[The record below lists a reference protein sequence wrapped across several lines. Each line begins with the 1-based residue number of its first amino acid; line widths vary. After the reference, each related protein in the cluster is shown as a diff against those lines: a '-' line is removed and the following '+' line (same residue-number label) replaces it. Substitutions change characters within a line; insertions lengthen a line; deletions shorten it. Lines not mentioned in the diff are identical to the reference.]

1 MDIDE
6 LLRAGSDICE
16 DVVHAVNMNDY
27 SDLGRKITERVNQA
41 TGQFTGQKPASQTQG
56 NRQPGRNNGSYGP
69 VPGARQPE
77 TYQKTQS
84 HSNWNRDLSRTQPS
98 FFLRNRVSRL
108 RGLGKE
114 LTGIIGTAF
123 NALLT
128 MGAAMA
134 AAAGTLSPVGAVIFG
149 ALTAGSVV
157 LAIKGSKE
165 RKLTDKYYR
174 YGREVGP
181 AEYFSVRELAD
192 RVGLSEEQLRQEIE
206 EMIKTGLL
214 PQAKFDRA
222 RNTVILSNEAYHQYM
237 MAEESRQ
244 QREAAEQASQDE
256 MKRREERLEA
266 TAAGRDAAEV
276 LRQGNA
282 YLQRVRELNE
292 AIPDEE
298 MSGKLFRLEEIMNR
312 IFEQVEK
319 QPESAQSLRR
329 FMDYYLPTTEKLLKA
344 YVDLDKQPEVGDNIR
359 KPKKQIEDAMDTIND
374 AFETL
379 LDSLFEDV
387 AWDISSD
394 INVMK
399 TMMAQDGLT
408 EEAGGFAQAAAMAE
422 QE

>member
-41 TGQFTGQKPASQTQG
+41 TGQFAGQKTSSQTQG
-56 NRQPGRNNGSYGP
+56 KRQTGRNNGSYGP
-69 VPGARQPE
+69 VPGAQQPGA
-77 TYQKTQS
+77 YQRTQS

-292 AIPDEE
+292 AIPYEE

-374 AFETL
+374 AFEKL